1 MTVWFDVD
9 DLVAYFNANRRPSGI
24 QRLCFQVYQEVWAQ
38 AGASGAIRFCRHN
51 LHYTGLVEI
60 KWPTLERMIRQVSI
74 ESEPDKAALIKPP
87 RLAEEPPP
95 PQRRAGAPARWL
107 AKAVLNDDL
116 RNRMGIAY
124 YRAPTRVEG
133 LRRAAGAALTYFGWL
148 TSARVPIEA
157 NEIDAP
163 EAEPDLRD
171 GDMLVAL
178 GSIWDPRF
186 FTLLPQLREG
196 RDLRFATMFYDLIP
210 LALPQFT
217 DPPLA
222 SLFRNWLFTIVPQA
236 DVLFTISRAS
246 ARDLEV
252 AMREAGRV
260 IPAPVILPV
269 GATPPT
275 VATALARPAAPF
287 VLFVSTIEPRK
298 NHALMLAVWENLLA
312 ELPTEAVP
320 NLVFAG
326 RVIGN
331 IAATF
336 DGSMRHPALRKKFW
350 IIAEPDD
357 EQLAGLYRQCL
368 FTVFPSFYEGWGLPV
383 TESFSFGKTV
393 AASNRGSLPEAGQDF
408 CAYYDPGN
416 LAEATSVIRGLIEH
430 PERVAAFEAAIA
442 ARFDPPSWS
451 DTAAAL
457 LAVLHQESE
466 PIKRLPE
473 TVA

>member
-1 MTVWFDVD
+1 
-9 DLVAYFNANRRPSGI
+9 
-24 QRLCFQVYQEVWAQ
+24 
-38 AGASGAIRFCRHN
+38 
-51 LHYTGLVEI
+51 
-60 KWPTLERMIRQVSI
+60 
-74 ESEPDKAALIKPP
+74 
-87 RLAEEPPP
+87 
-95 PQRRAGAPARWL
+95 
-107 AKAVLNDDL
+107 
-116 RNRMGIAY
+116 
-124 YRAPTRVEG
+124 
-133 LRRAAGAALTYFGWL
+133 
-148 TSARVPIEA
+148 
-157 NEIDAP
+157 
-163 EAEPDLRD
+163 
-171 GDMLVAL
+171 
-178 GSIWDPRF
+178 
-186 FTLLPQLREG
+186 
-196 RDLRFATMFYDLIP
+196 
-210 LALPQFT
+210 
-217 DPPLA
+217 
-222 SLFRNWLFTIVPQA
+222 
-236 DVLFTISRAS
+236 
-246 ARDLEV
+246 
-252 AMREAGRV
+252 
-260 IPAPVILPV
+260 
-269 GATPPT
+269 
-275 VATALARPAAPF
+275 
-287 VLFVSTIEPRK
+287 
-298 NHALMLAVWENLLA
+298 
-312 ELPTEAVP
+312 LPTEAVP